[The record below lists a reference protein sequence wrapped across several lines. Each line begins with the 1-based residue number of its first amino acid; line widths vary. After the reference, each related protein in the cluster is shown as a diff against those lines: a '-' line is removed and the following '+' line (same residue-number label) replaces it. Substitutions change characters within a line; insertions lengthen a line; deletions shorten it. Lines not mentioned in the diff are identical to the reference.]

1 MNRNSKYNSSWPSYS
16 NNEIQKVI
24 SIMQSGKVNYW
35 SGNEGKKFENEFSN
49 YIGVKYSIA
58 VSSGSVALDCA
69 LKSLSLG
76 KNDEVIVTPRS
87 YYISASCVLNA
98 GARPVFVD
106 ISNITQNITLET
118 IKKVLTKKTKVIIC
132 VHLAGYPCDM
142 KPIINFAKKYN
153 LVVIEDCAQA
163 HGAKIDNKLVGSFGD
178 ISVWSFCNDK
188 IISTCGEGGMIS
200 TNNKTYMSK
209 IWSLKEIGKDLHK
222 IKKINKD
229 FKFKWVHD
237 HIGSN
242 YRMTEIQCAV
252 GRIQLKK
259 LNKNISM
266 RNKIAKKYLSAIKNI
281 KWIKTIKINN
291 NIVNAYYRL
300 NIIIDSSI
308 TKKNF
313 SALDIIKVL
322 NNNKIKCN
330 EGACPKIYEEKKF
343 KSLKLVPKRKLINVE
358 NLNHNNISIFISHL
372 LTHDEIAK
380 NSNNL
385 NKIFNK
391 FDNYIL

>member
-1 MNRNSKYNSSWPSYS
+1 
-16 NNEIQKVI
+16 
-24 SIMQSGKVNYW
+24 
-35 SGNEGKKFENEFSN
+35 
-49 YIGVKYSIA
+49 
-58 VSSGSVALDCA
+58 
-69 LKSLSLG
+69 
-76 KNDEVIVTPRS
+76 
-87 YYISASCVLNA
+87 
-98 GARPVFVD
+98 
-106 ISNITQNITLET
+106 
-118 IKKVLTKKTKVIIC
+118 
-132 VHLAGYPCDM
+132 M